1 MRLSDLPER
10 CYQLGREY
18 KALINGSSHFVI
30 GTVFR
35 LHEREDYAAVVRAVV
50 KSATVPNHYVLQ
62 GLGDTPELR
71 ELVEQHHAF
80 TAHEV
85 RFSGDFKV

>member
-1 MRLSDLPER
+1 MRLSDLPES

-18 KALINGSSHFVI
+18 KALINGGAHFVI

-35 LHEREDYAAVVRAVV
+35 LYECEDYAAVVRAVV
-50 KSATVPNHYVLQ
+50 KSSTVPNHYVLQ

-85 RFSGDFKV
+85 RFSEGAKV